1 MSLADTLAEI
11 REGAKKRVPEEVR
24 AIMKRATD
32 ELAGSGIL
40 ERVFKEGDTI
50 PPFELPNLKW
60 DLISSEDL
68 LQRGNLVMTF
78 YRGVW

>member
-1 MSLADTLAEI
+1 MQ
-11 REGAKKRVPEEVR
+11 
-24 AIMKRATD
+24 RATD
-32 ELAGSGIL
+32 ELTGSGIL
-40 ERVFKEGDTI
+40 ERVLKEGDSI
-50 PPFELPNLKW
+50 PPFELPNLKG

>member
-1 MSLADTLAEI
+1 MSLADKLAEI
-11 REGAKKRVPEEVR
+11 REGAKKRIPEELR

-40 ERVFKEGDTI
+40 DSVYKEGDTI
-50 PPFELPNLKW
+50 PPFELANLKG

-68 LQRGNLVMTF
+68 LQRGPLVMTF

>member
-1 MSLADTLAEI
+1 MSLADKLAEI
-11 REGAKKRVPEEVR
+11 REGAKKRIPEELR

-40 ERVFKEGDTI
+40 DGVYKEGDTI
-50 PPFELPNLKW
+50 PPFELANLKG

-68 LQRGNLVMTF
+68 LQRGPLVMTF

>member
-1 MSLADTLAEI
+1 MSLAERLNEI
-11 REGAKKRVPEEVR
+11 REGAKKRIPEELR
-24 AIMKRATD
+24 LIMMRATQ
-32 ELAGSGIL
+32 ELSESGIL
-40 ERVFKEGDTI
+40 ERVLKEGDSI
-50 PPFELPNLKW
+50 PSFELVNLKG

>member
-1 MSLADTLAEI
+1 MSLADKLAEI
-11 REGAKKRVPEEVR
+11 REGAKKRIPEDLR

-40 ERVFKEGDTI
+40 DSVFKEGDTI
-50 PPFELPNLKW
+50 APFELTNLKG
-60 DLISSEDL
+60 DLVSSEDL
-68 LQRGNLVMTF
+68 LQRGPLVMTF